1 MEQDDVDHWPL
12 LVQGAVASALRST
25 CRGRV
30 PLALPAVDA
39 TLALSAGHSP
49 FAQASVTAGGPQF
62 LAWVEDRLSEF
73 RRPVNR
79 SGVHLRRRSCAHRSR
94 VCRAGAGECRRR
106 QPDQGCA
113 GRRRDASQGIAF
125 TAIRREAA
133 RRHLQT
139 DKGNALQNL
148 LTATA
153 VIEAATGP
161 VLVAHPSLPASRGVD
176 RQRSRALVATSGLS
190 PGDTSSA
197 ARRRRV
203 GSAWPSGS
211 TSTSEAWQRRASA
224 W

>member
-1 MEQDDVDHWPL
+1 M
-12 LVQGAVASALRST
+12 
-25 CRGRV
+25 
-30 PLALPAVDA
+30 
-39 TLALSAGHSP
+39 
-49 FAQASVTAGGPQF
+49 GG
-62 LAWVEDRLSEF
+62 
-73 RRPVNR
+73 
-79 SGVHLRRRSCAHRSR
+79 
-94 VCRAGAGECRRR
+94 RRR

-176 RQRSRALVATSGLS
+176 RQRRRRSERLR
-190 PGDTSSA
+190 A
-197 ARRRRV
+197 ARDRTVALLQGDRR
-203 GSAWPSGS
+203 
-211 TSTSEAWQRRASA
+211 TT
-224 W
+224 